1 MADNMTGMAQCGMNE
16 YKKKE
21 HNQHSSVFK
30 VLRQLLFYLN
40 VTSIYNSS
48 DFCLVVKRL
57 VITKNSVVKIQNL
70 VVNHGPL
77 IRTLI

>member
-1 MADNMTGMAQCGMNE
+1 MNE

>member
-1 MADNMTGMAQCGMNE
+1 MNE

-21 HNQHSSVFK
+21 HSQHSSVFK

-57 VITKNSVVKIQNL
+57 VIKKNSVVKIQNL